1 LIIFLEIKHFKRPG
15 IHRQDKVEHLQ
26 DVGPEGL
33 VGLRFQ
39 LGFSAN
45 YFQTAFLLLADPAMG
60 GGFNSLATFSRGPR
74 GKHAH
79 FSARFRNLFLGH
91 LAGNSCRAVEG
102 GAAFKKRREIQGGGV
117 VMGWLNEGL
126 R

>member
-1 LIIFLEIKHFKRPG
+1 LIIFLEIKDFKRPG
-15 IHRQDKVEHLQ
+15 IHRQDNAELLQ
-26 DVGPEGL
+26 GVGPAGL

-39 LGFSAN
+39 QRFSAN

-74 GKHAH
+74 GRHAH
-79 FSARFRNLFLGH
+79 FSANFRKTFFGPP
-91 LAGNSCRAVEG
+91 
-102 GAAFKKRREIQGGGV
+102 RRQHAQVSRGWGCVQKTPRNWGWGV
-117 VMGWLNEGL
+117 VMEWLNEGL